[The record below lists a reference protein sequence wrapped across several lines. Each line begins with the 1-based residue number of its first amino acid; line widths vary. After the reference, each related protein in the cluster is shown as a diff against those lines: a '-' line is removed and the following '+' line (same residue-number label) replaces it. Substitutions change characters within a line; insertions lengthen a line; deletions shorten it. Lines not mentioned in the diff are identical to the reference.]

1 MGKLEIKKALHRYAK
16 LRQQSVASAM
26 ENTKFPKNL
35 IIFIGDGMSI
45 STVTAARILKNQKME
60 NISDVDDEEQELT
73 WENFPEMALMKV
85 LMYMILL
92 KNTTQIDQGFF
103 FKVTPSELKN
113 SILVRL

>member
-1 MGKLEIKKALHRYAK
+1 MKMGKLEIKKALNRYAK
-16 LRQQSVASAM
+16 LRQQSVETAM

-60 NISDVDDEEQELT
+60 NISDVDEEQELT

-85 LMYMILL
+85 LMYMIYFKILHRLIKGSYSKLL
-92 KNTTQIDQGFF
+92 PRN
-103 FKVTPSELKN
+103 
-113 SILVRL
+113 

>member
-1 MGKLEIKKALHRYAK
+1 MKMGKLEIKKALHRYAK
-16 LRQQSVASAM
+16 LRQQSVETAM

-60 NISDVDDEEQELT
+60 NISDVDEEQELT

-85 LMYMILL
+85 LMYMIYFKIVHRLTKGSYSKLL
-92 KNTTQIDQGFF
+92 
-103 FKVTPSELKN
+103 PRS
-113 SILVRL
+113 

>member
-1 MGKLEIKKALHRYAK
+1 MKMGKLEIKKALHRYAK
-16 LRQQSVASAM
+16 LRQQSVETAM

-45 STVTAARILKNQKME
+45 STVTAARTLKNQKMQ

-85 LMYMILL
+85 LMYMIYFKILHRLIKGFYSKLL
-92 KNTTQIDQGFF
+92 
-103 FKVTPSELKN
+103 PRS
-113 SILVRL
+113 

>member
-1 MGKLEIKKALHRYAK
+1 MKMGNLEIKKALHRYAK
-16 LRQQSVASAM
+16 LRQQSVESAM

-60 NISDVDDEEQELT
+60 NISDVDEEQELT

-85 LMYMILL
+85 LMYMIYFKIVHRLTKGSYSKLL
-92 KNTTQIDQGFF
+92 
-103 FKVTPSELKN
+103 P
-113 SILVRL
+113 RR

>member
-1 MGKLEIKKALHRYAK
+1 MKMGKLEIKKALNRYAK
-16 LRQQSVASAM
+16 LRQQSVETAM

-60 NISDVDDEEQELT
+60 NISDVDEEQELT

-85 LMYMILL
+85 LLYMIYFKILHRLIKGSYSKLL
-92 KNTTQIDQGFF
+92 
-103 FKVTPSELKN
+103 PRS
-113 SILVRL
+113 

>member
-1 MGKLEIKKALHRYAK
+1 MKIGKLEIKKALHRYAK
-16 LRQQSVASAM
+16 LRQQSVENAM

-60 NISDVDDEEQELT
+60 NISDVDEEQELT

-85 LMYMILL
+85 LMYMIY
-92 KNTTQIDQGFF
+92 
-103 FKVTPSELKN
+103 FKIVHRLTKAQCSALVIRPSIN
-113 SILVRL
+113 SAGL

>member
-1 MGKLEIKKALHRYAK
+1 MKMGKLEIKKALHRYAK

-60 NISDVDDEEQELT
+60 NISDVDEEQELT

-85 LMYMILL
+85 LMYMIYFKIVHKLTKGSYS
-92 KNTTQIDQGFF
+92 KNFF
-103 FKVTPSELKN
+103 SDL
-113 SILVRL
+113 

>member
-1 MGKLEIKKALHRYAK
+1 MKMGKLEIEKALHRYAK
-16 LRQQSVASAM
+16 LRQQSVESAM

-60 NISDVDDEEQELT
+60 NISDVDEEQELT

-85 LMYMILL
+85 LMYMIYFKIVHKLTKGSYSKLL
-92 KNTTQIDQGFF
+92 
-103 FKVTPSELKN
+103 PRS
-113 SILVRL
+113 

>member
-1 MGKLEIKKALHRYAK
+1 MKMGKLEIKKALHRYAK

-85 LMYMILL
+85 LMYMIYFKIVHRLTKGSYSKLL
-92 KNTTQIDQGFF
+92 
-103 FKVTPSELKN
+103 P
-113 SILVRL
+113 RR

>member
-1 MGKLEIKKALHRYAK
+1 MKMGNLEIKKALHRYAK
-16 LRQQSVASAM
+16 LRQQSVETAM

-85 LMYMILL
+85 LMYMIYFKILHRLIKGSSSKLL
-92 KNTTQIDQGFF
+92 
-103 FKVTPSELKN
+103 PRS
-113 SILVRL
+113 

>member
-1 MGKLEIKKALHRYAK
+1 MKMGKLEIKKALHRYAK
-16 LRQQSVASAM
+16 LRQQSVESAM

-85 LMYMILL
+85 LMYMIYFKILHRLIKGSYSKLL
-92 KNTTQIDQGFF
+92 PRI
-103 FKVTPSELKN
+103 
-113 SILVRL
+113 